1 MKILYWIL
9 LVLPELGFSQDLSES
24 ANPINMGEKV
34 LIHSVILNEDRE
46 IWIYVPASFTKES
59 RNRYPVIYLLDGPSF
74 FHATTGMVQYLSS
87 IGKIPEMMVV
97 GISNTNRVRDLTPTH
112 SIQWSDGEE
121 DSAVLGGSGG
131 GEQFI
136 AFIEQ
141 ELILYVDS
149 VYATS
154 PYRMLVGHSLGGLT
168 VLNALINHASLFTSY
183 VALDP
188 SIWWDKQHL
197 VKSATTAQWRNDY
210 SKKSLYYATANK
222 MNQAI
227 DTLSF
232 IQLLQRNSQAKLQ
245 WKSKFYT
252 EDNHVSVPLIGT
264 YDALRFLFDGYE
276 LDKDLSDPSITL
288 EYINN
293 HYQKQSA
300 LLHYQ
305 VLPSEAIVNALG
317 YIFLQRKNYDGA
329 FQFFRFNLENYPTS
343 PNALDSMGD
352 YYLEKKDS
360 GKAMEYFRKA
370 LKLAETPATRKKL
383 DQLETKA
390 EL

>member
-1 MKILYWIL
+1 MKVIYWIL
-9 LVLPELGFSQDLSES
+9 LLLPEFGLSQAL
-24 ANPINMGEKV
+24 PEKDTRISV
-34 LIHSVILNEDRE
+34 GRKAVIHSAILNEDRE
-46 IWIYVPASFTKES
+46 LWVYVPASYVKGS
-59 RNRYPVIYLLDGPSF
+59 SNNYPVIYLLDGPSF
-74 FHATTGMVQYLSS
+74 FHSVTGMVQYLSS
-87 IGKIPEMMVV
+87 IGKIPEMIVV

-112 SIQWSDGEE
+112 SIQWSDGEQ
-121 DSAVLGGSGG
+121 DTAVLGSSGG
-131 GEQFI
+131 GEKFI

-141 ELILYVDS
+141 ELIPYVDAA
-149 VYATS
+149 YATT

-168 VLNALINHASLFTSY
+168 VLNALVSHASLFTSY

-197 VKSATTAQWRNDY
+197 IKSASTQQLRNDY

-222 MNQAI
+222 MNQAV

-232 IQLLQRNSQAKLQ
+232 IQLLQRNSQAKLK
-245 WKSKFYT
+245 WKSKFYP

-276 LDKDLSDPSITL
+276 LDKELSDSSITV
-288 EYINN
+288 EYIRN

-300 LLHYQ
+300 LLDYQ

-317 YIFLQRKNYDGA
+317 YISLQRKNFDRA
-329 FQFFRFNLENYPTS
+329 FQFFSLNLENYPAS
-343 PNALDSMGD
+343 ANALDSMGD
-352 YYLEKKDS
+352 FYLEKKDS
-360 GKAMEYFRKA
+360 GKAMEYFRKS
-370 LKLAETPATRKKL
+370 LKLAETPETRKKL
-383 DQLETKA
+383 NRLETKA

>member
-9 LVLPELGFSQDLSES
+9 LVLPELGFSQALSES

-34 LIHSVILNEDRE
+34 LIHSAILNEDRE
-46 IWIYVPASFTKES
+46 LWVYVPASFTKES

-121 DSAVLGGSGG
+121 DSAVLGSSGG

-141 ELILYVDS
+141 ELIPYVNS
-149 VYATS
+149 VNATS
-154 PYRMLVGHSLGGLT
+154 PYRILVGHSLGGLT
-168 VLNALINHASLFTSY
+168 VLNAFINHASLFTSY

-188 SIWWDKQHL
+188 SILWDKQHL
-197 VKSATTAQWRNDY
+197 IKSATTAQWRKDY
-210 SKKSLYYATANK
+210 NKKTLYYATANK
-222 MNQAI
+222 RNQVI

-232 IQLLQRNSQAKLQ
+232 IQLLQRNSQLGLQ
-245 WKSKFYT
+245 WKSKFYQD
-252 EDNHVSVPLIGT
+252 DNHVSVPLSGT

-276 LDKDLSDPSITL
+276 LDKELSDPSITL

-300 LLHYQ
+300 LLHWQ

-317 YIFLQRKNYDGA
+317 YIFLQRKNYDRA
-329 FQFFRFNLENYPTS
+329 FQFFRLNLENYPTS
-343 PNALDSMGD
+343 ANALDSMGD
-352 YYLEKKDS
+352 FFLVKK
-360 GKAMEYFRKA
+360 G
-370 LKLAETPATRKKL
+370 
-383 DQLETKA
+383 Q
-390 EL
+390 